1 MVSCCPYPLGFCTRP
16 WPTCH
21 KVSHS
26 CFRDQLPAG
35 TDSNL
40 SSSFWMPSTHTLSF
54 LSSSQQL
61 TTSFPAFFIRKPLF
75 QIYFATLHRVWPVGS
90 NGGSEAM
97 AGLQSIL
104 LPNWLGY
111 FSDCLHP
118 YSRAPYWTRS
128 ISLGFKGDGSEIFFP
143 LYQIRKLDLRKQSFS
158 KAPQHWVFHCKHSGP
173 NPVCVPLHQGH
184 PGAHKIISQVPR
196 RNFSWQFFPYFNVH

>member
-1 MVSCCPYPLGFCTRP
+1 
-16 WPTCH
+16 
-21 KVSHS
+21 
-26 CFRDQLPAG
+26 
-35 TDSNL
+35 
-40 SSSFWMPSTHTLSF
+40 
-54 LSSSQQL
+54 
-61 TTSFPAFFIRKPLF
+61 
-75 QIYFATLHRVWPVGS
+75 
-90 NGGSEAM
+90 M

-196 RNFSWQFFPYFNVH
+196 RNFSWQFFPYFNVHQKSSSTAQNSISDFQDPIVQNKHPVPPPTDTHGLPEHTHSLSITWELVRNANSQSPEPWG